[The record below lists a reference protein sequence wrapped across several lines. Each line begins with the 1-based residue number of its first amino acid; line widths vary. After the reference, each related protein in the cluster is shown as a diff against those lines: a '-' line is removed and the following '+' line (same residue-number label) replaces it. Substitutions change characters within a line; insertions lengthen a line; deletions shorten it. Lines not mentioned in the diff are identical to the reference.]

1 MNTRMNSQRINRI
14 GITIPK
20 LAGPFGAYVPA
31 QRSGQL
37 LFVSGQLPMKDGQLL
52 ATGPVPSVCSVEVAR
67 AAAVQ
72 CVLNALAAVESTGL
86 SINDI
91 AAVTRVGV
99 FVSSDATFYDHP
111 AVANAASEL
120 LHQIFGDTAG
130 QHARTSVGVI
140 ALPLN
145 ASVEIDFVFTIAP
158 DKN

>member
-1 MNTRMNSQRINRI
+1 MMNTQRINRL

-31 QRSGQL
+31 QQSGQL

-52 ATGPVPSVCSVEVAR
+52 ASGPVPSVCSVDTAK

-72 CVLNALAAVESTGL
+72 CVINALAAIESTRV

-91 AAVTRVGV
+91 VAVTRVGV

-111 AVANAASEL
+111 AIANAASEL
-120 LHQIFGDTAG
+120 LHKIFGDETG
-130 QHARTSVGVI
+130 QHARTSVGVT

-158 DKN
+158 ERN